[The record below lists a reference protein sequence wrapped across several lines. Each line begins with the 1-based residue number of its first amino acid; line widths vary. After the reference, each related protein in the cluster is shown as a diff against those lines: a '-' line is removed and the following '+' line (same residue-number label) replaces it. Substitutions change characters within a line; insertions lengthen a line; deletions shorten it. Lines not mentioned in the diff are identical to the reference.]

1 MKTQQLYYNDSYLS
15 SCAANV
21 QDQKNTQDGLWL
33 AFDQT
38 VFYPGGG
45 GQLADKGMINQQ
57 PVLDVKVEDD
67 RIWHQVQ
74 PANEEDWSSARMQ
87 IDWSWRYY
95 NMQQHSGQHLLSQL
109 LWERQLK
116 TVSVHLGEAHTLIEV
131 EGATPQI
138 DQLPQIEARANEK
151 IRQAVPIRAYW
162 VERDDV
168 QNLPMRKPAGE
179 WTKLRLVEIEG
190 QDYSACGGTHVRNT
204 SEIGLIKYISMEKIR
219 GHFRLKYK
227 IGQAAYDYLNT
238 LHNLT
243 RELMDKLHTDP
254 EQFAVKL
261 ESLESELA
269 ARKKQGNF
277 YRRYYIDFKSQEIG
291 QTFKKPDGVIVLIA
305 TEGTFDDW
313 KEIAQSLVNR
323 YGQMVFIYVEQRF
336 MLLIPEN
343 IKLDGADFLK
353 TYGHRLGL
361 RGGGP
366 AGFIQGMA
374 SQRDPE
380 LVRQCLIEAINQT
393 TGKS

>member
-1 MKTQQLYYNDSYLS
+1 MTQKLYYNDSYLT
-15 SCAANV
+15 SCKAIV

-45 GQLADKGMINQQ
+45 GQLADKGMINHQ

-74 PANEEDWSSARMQ
+74 PANEEDWSGVQMQ

-95 NMQQHSGQHLLSQL
+95 NMQQHSGQHLLSHL

-116 TVSVHLGEAHTLIEV
+116 TVSVHLGESYTLIEV

-138 DQLPQIEARANEK
+138 DQLQQIEARVNEK

-162 VERDDV
+162 VERDAV
-168 QNLPMRKPAGE
+168 QNLPLRKPAGE
-179 WTKLRLVEIEG
+179 WTKLRVVEIEG
-190 QDYSACGGTHVRNT
+190 QDYSACGGTHVNNT

-227 IGQAAYDYLNT
+227 IGQTAYDYLNT
-238 LHNLT
+238 LHSLT

-261 ESLESELA
+261 ASLENELV
-269 ARKKQGNF
+269 ARKKLGNF

-291 QTFKKPDGVIVLIA
+291 QTAKEPGGVIVFTA
-305 TEGTFDDW
+305 EEGTFDDW
-313 KEIAQSLVNR
+313 KEIAQSLVKGC
-323 YGQMVFIYVEQRF
+323 GQAVFIFIEQRF

-343 IKLDGADFLK
+343 IKLDGAGFLK
-353 TYGHRLGL
+353 TYGQRLGL

-366 AGFIQGMA
+366 ADFVQGMA
-374 SQRDPE
+374 TQRDPE
-380 LVRQCLIEAINQT
+380 LVRKCLLDAIKQ
-393 TGKS
+393 S